1 MKILNSDELRIA
13 EVILRSHLPT
23 CLKIYGFLYGI
34 NRNKPSTLE
43 VVVDSWPDFN
53 VIICRPDTKNKRVAE
68 FMKRVSFFCMDE
80 ETFKKMVTEESAID
94 WSTYFLIG
102 GVDNRHEPMLKEVS
116 SSRGV
121 NMKGFTLEHL
131 MTLPDPSVLP
141 KLDSDTESK
150 VSPLN
155 GSHIDLLNKNWK
167 FGGGSLG
174 YRTIKHLIT
183 HYPTGCI
190 TDDQGQPVCWILLY
204 DYHAMGMLYTLP
216 EHRGK
221 GLARAL
227 VNSMSRRLYA
237 EGFLVYCF
245 IEEGNTMSH
254 SLFTSLGFTEDPQYR
269 AAWYQINYKSEGENV
284 NFTI

>member
-1 MKILNSDELRIA
+1 MRSLWPRYLI
-13 EVILRSHLPT
+13 VILRSHLPK
-23 CLKIYGFLYGI
+23 CIKVYGLLNGF
-34 NRNKPSTLE
+34 NRNKPSTSE
-43 VVVDSWPDFN
+43 VVVDSWPDFKA
-53 VIICRPDTKNKRVAE
+53 IICRPDTKNKHVTE
-68 FMKRVSFFCMDE
+68 FIRKVSFFATDDE
-80 ETFKKMVTEESAID
+80 ILKRMVTEGNAID
-94 WSTYFLIG
+94 WNSFFLISG
-102 GVDNRHEPMLKEVS
+102 SDIKHEAMLKEVS
-116 SSRGV
+116 SFHGV
-121 NMKGFTLEHL
+121 SMKKYVLAHL
-131 MTLPDPSVLP
+131 MTLSDPSLLP
-141 KLDSDTESK
+141 QLNSDIESR
-150 VSPLN
+150 VSILN

-237 EGFLVYCF
+237 ESFPVYCF

-269 AAWYQINYKSEGENV
+269 AAWYQINYKLAGKWASRV
-284 NFTI
+284 